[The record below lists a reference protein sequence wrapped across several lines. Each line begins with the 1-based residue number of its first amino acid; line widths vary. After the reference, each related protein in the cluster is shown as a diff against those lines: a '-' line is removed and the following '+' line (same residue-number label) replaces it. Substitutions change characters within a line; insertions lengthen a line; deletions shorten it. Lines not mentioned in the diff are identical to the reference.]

1 MRFKVTAA
9 LLAGLAAATATFS
22 VAHAD
27 NVIQQRQ
34 TRMKEMGAQMKVGAD
49 MAKGTI
55 AFDATKA
62 AEIFKTLQTSMDGYV
77 SLFPEGSDKGETK
90 ALAAVWTDRA
100 GFEAAVASFNKVAAE
115 GVATGATDEAAFKT
129 AFAAAGEGCR
139 SCHQTF
145 KAR

>member
-1 MRFKVTAA
+1 MRLKVTAA
-9 LLAGLAAATATFS
+9 LFAGLAVATAGLS

-34 TRMKEMGAQMKVGAD
+34 ARMKEMGAQMKVGAD

-55 AFDATKA
+55 AFDSAKA

-77 SLFPEGSDKGETK
+77 SLFPPGSDKGETK
-90 ALAAVWTDRA
+90 ALAVVWSDRA
-100 GFEAAVASFNKVAAE
+100 GFESAIASFNKSVDE
-115 GVATGATDEAAFKT
+115 GVAKGAADEAAFKT
-129 AFAAAGEGCR
+129 AFAAAAEGCR